1 MEGIFITMSKCESN
15 GDVLY
20 VTGNKSGSEA
30 VMEELLAYTI
40 LRSEELIS
48 EDEYNKWLDKLFLSH
63 PENEELLCSE
73 WETYIKK
80 AMVYV
85 KTHIDYNN
93 FDLDRFG
100 KILLSRLE
108 AIYINCTDIKWF
120 ADRMYALW
128 ESLPENVWHIEP
140 FQTLCCADDPL
151 SWGEEE
157 ETRKIYECILNYYKN

>member
-1 MEGIFITMSKCESN
+1 
-15 GDVLY
+15 
-20 VTGNKSGSEA
+20 
-30 VMEELLAYTI
+30 MEELLAYTI
-40 LRSEELIS
+40 LRSEELIA

-73 WETYIKK
+73 WETDIKK